1 MTICPVLV
9 RSVLACVAIGGG
21 MIAGAAAEVMPLAA
35 SLWGGFLIAVAAVA
49 LIGDI
54 AVKLWRTRR
63 A

>member
-21 MIAGAAAEVMPLAA
+21 MIAGAALEVMPLEAA
-35 SLWGGFLIAVAAVA
+35 GIGVFLIGVACVA

-54 AVKLWRTRR
+54 AFKLWRAR